1 MMRVFH
7 AGITE
12 QPREFKLQVCQ
23 DMSTMQ
29 TVDDI
34 YAAGRAAENAT
45 KGNDGLQSSSDAHSA
60 PDLTYRWLP
69 VNEGSGRAVQKQLQ
83 DSDSIYDNNGDFG
96 KFEKAWKERHGLPN
110 SYTLLHSSGRN
121 AFQALYFAIR
131 VQPGDE
137 VCRSTH
143 LNTKLASH

>member
-1 MMRVFH
+1 MRVFH

-12 QPREFKLQVCQ
+12 QPCGYKVHPCQ

-29 TVDDI
+29 TMDDI
-34 YAAGRAAENAT
+34 YAAGRAIGNAT
-45 KGNDGLQSSSDAHSA
+45 ISDGGLQSSSNAHSA
-60 PDLTYRWLP
+60 PDLTCLWPP

-83 DSDSIYDNNGDFG
+83 DSVSIHDSSEIFG

-121 AFQALYFAIR
+121 ALQALYFAIR

-137 VCRSTH
+137 VCRLTH